1 MRPPG
6 TRGHQLRNGGKQST
20 NELKTMSE
28 DESNLEMTERQR
40 TVLENEGDL
49 EISDEVQELVADPL
63 EKHNQGDSDTND

>member
-1 MRPPG
+1 
-6 TRGHQLRNGGKQST
+6 
-20 NELKTMSE
+20 MSE